1 MSFDANYYSKYAKN
15 IISQNGEDGIIEK
28 LFSDLN
34 ITDGIVVEFGAWDG
48 VFLSNIF
55 ILWKNKGFNAL
66 LIEGEPNRA
75 NQLLN
80 NLKDYPNTEAMNCFV
95 NPDPKG
101 IHCLDNLLK
110 LSEFSITND
119 NLSLISMDT
128 DGLDYEIFES
138 LTEYRPKVIIIET
151 TTLLDG
157 QDMHEDKHAKGQINS
172 EGYIINNLKSTW
184 NLAEKKGY
192 KVVCHTGNA
201 FLVRND
207 LVDLLPDAD
216 FSFESIHSYE
226 SDNRIWQSLNEKG
239 EKTDNI
245 NFLSTNYKNI
255 LNGVL
260 K

>member
-1 MSFDANYYSKYAKN
+1 MSFNSNYYSTYGKN
-15 IISQNGEDGIIEK
+15 IISQNGEDGVIEQ

-48 VFLSNIF
+48 VYLSNIF
-55 ILWKNKGFNAL
+55 NLWKNKGFNAL
-66 LIEGEPNRA
+66 LIEGDSNRA
-75 NQLLN
+75 NQLLDS
-80 NLKDYPNTEAMNCFV
+80 LKDYDNTEAMNCFV
-95 NPDPKG
+95 DPKSTG
-101 IHCLDNLLK
+101 EYSLDNLLK
-110 LSEFSITND
+110 LSEFNITND

-151 TTLLDG
+151 LTLQDG
-157 QDMHEDKHAKGQINS
+157 QDMYDDKHAKGEIGNT
-172 EGYIINNLKSTW
+172 GYVINNLKSTW

-201 FLVRND
+201 FLVRDD

-216 FSFESIHSYE
+216 FSFESIHCYE
-226 SDNRIWQSLNEKG
+226 SDNAIWQSLDENG

-245 NFLSTNYKNI
+245 NFQTIKYKNF
-255 LNGVL
+255 LTEVL

>member
-1 MSFDANYYSKYAKN
+1 MSFDSNYYSKYGKN
-15 IISQNGEDGIIEK
+15 IISQNGEDGVIEQ

-48 VFLSNIF
+48 VYLSNIF
-55 ILWKNKGFNAL
+55 NLWKNKGFKAL
-66 LIEGEPNRA
+66 LIEGDSNRA

-80 NLKDYPNTEAMNCFV
+80 SLKDYDNTEAMNCFV
-95 NPDPKG
+95 DPKSTG
-101 IHCLDNLLK
+101 EYCLDNLLK
-110 LSEFSITND
+110 LSEFGITND

-138 LTEYRPKVIIIET
+138 LTEYRPKVVIIET
-151 TTLLDG
+151 LTLQDG
-157 QDMHEDKHAKGQINS
+157 EDMYEDRHKKGIKGNT
-172 EGYIINNLKSTW
+172 GYIINNLKSTW

-201 FLVRND
+201 FLVRDD

-216 FSFESIHSYE
+216 FSFKSVHCYE
-226 SDNRIWQSLNEKG
+226 SDNAIWQSLNEKG
-239 EKTDNI
+239 EKTENI
-245 NFLSTNYKNI
+245 NYQTKNYKNL
-255 LNGVL
+255 LNEVL

>member
-1 MSFDANYYSKYAKN
+1 MSFDGNYYSKYGKN
-15 IISQNGEDGIIEK
+15 IISQNGEDGVIEQ

-34 ITDGIVVEFGAWDG
+34 ITDGIVVEFGAWNG
-48 VFLSNIF
+48 IYLSNIF
-55 ILWKNKGFNAL
+55 NLWKNKGFNAL
-66 LIEGEPNRA
+66 LIEGDSYRA

-80 NLKDYPNTEAMNCFV
+80 SLKDYDNTEAMNCFV
-95 NPDPKG
+95 DPDSTG
-101 IHCLDNLLK
+101 EYCLDNLLK

-151 TTLLDG
+151 LTLQDG
-157 QDMHEDKHAKGQINS
+157 QDMHEDKHAKGERGNT
-172 EGYIINNLKSTW
+172 GYIINNLKSTW

-201 FLVRND
+201 FLVRDD

-216 FSFESIHSYE
+216 FSFESIHCYE
-226 SDNRIWQSLNEKG
+226 SDNAIWQSLNEKG
-239 EKTDNI
+239 EKTENI
-245 NFLSTNYKNI
+245 NYQTTKYQNLLTEA
-255 LNGVL
+255 L

>member
-1 MSFDANYYSKYAKN
+1 MSFDGNYYSKYGKN
-15 IISQNGEDGIIEK
+15 IISQNGEDGVIEQ

-34 ITDGIVVEFGAWDG
+34 ITNGIVVEFGAWDG
-48 VFLSNIF
+48 IYLSNIF
-55 ILWKNKGFNAL
+55 NLWKNKGFNAL
-66 LIEGEPNRA
+66 LIEGDSNRA
-75 NQLLN
+75 NDLLKT
-80 NLKDYPNTEAMNCFV
+80 LYEYDNTEAMNCFV
-95 NPDPKG
+95 DSDPEG
-101 IHCLDNLLK
+101 EHSLDNLLK

-138 LTEYRPKVIIIET
+138 LTEYRPKVIMIET

-157 QDMHEDKHAKGQINS
+157 QDMHEDKHAEGQINS
-172 EGYIINNLKSTW
+172 EGYIVNNLKSTW

-201 FLVRND
+201 FLVRDD

-216 FSFESIHSYE
+216 FSFESIHCYV
-226 SDNRIWQSLNEKG
+226 SDNAIWQSLNEKG

-245 NFLSTNYKNI
+245 NFLSTNYKN
-255 LNGVL
+255 LLTEVL